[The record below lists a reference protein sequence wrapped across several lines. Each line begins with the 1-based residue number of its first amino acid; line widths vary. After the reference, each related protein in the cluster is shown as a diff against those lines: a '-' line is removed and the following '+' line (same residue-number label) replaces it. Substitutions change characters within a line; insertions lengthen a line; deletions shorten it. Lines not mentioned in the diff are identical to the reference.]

1 MGKLEKLRVIKVIH
15 ALIHRKIFIFYHKQ
29 QMFLDVSDML
39 INVFKFQPKSN
50 KDKDTLIRTTM
61 EAKKVATGRQS
72 RVSTV
77 YEELYKQDIGKALRD
92 Q

>member
-1 MGKLEKLRVIKVIH
+1 MAKLEKLRVIKVIH

-39 INVFKFQPKSN
+39 INVFGFQPKSN
-50 KDKDTLIRTTM
+50 KDTLVRITQD
-61 EAKKVATGRQS
+61 AKKVATSRQS

-77 YEELYKQDIGKALRD
+77 YEELYKQDIGKNLRD
-92 Q
+92 